1 MINLNHRHLNDLYR
15 VMGTKFPGFRSML
28 TSGRLLDQKVL
39 ENQGIHFAFGESI
52 ESIGWGVYD
61 GFTLQVEG
69 RVQYDWN
76 AGGLPKTLDQAII
89 ARALLEKNS
98 L

>member
-1 MINLNHRHLNDLYR
+1 MD
-15 VMGTKFPGFRSML
+15 TKFPGFRSML
-28 TSGRLLDQKVL
+28 ASGRLLVL
-39 ENQGIHFAFGESI
+39 ENQGIHLAFGESI

-61 GFTLQVEG
+61 GFALQVEG

-76 AGGLPKTLDQAII
+76 SGGLPKALDQAII
-89 ARALLEKNS
+89 ERALLEKNS